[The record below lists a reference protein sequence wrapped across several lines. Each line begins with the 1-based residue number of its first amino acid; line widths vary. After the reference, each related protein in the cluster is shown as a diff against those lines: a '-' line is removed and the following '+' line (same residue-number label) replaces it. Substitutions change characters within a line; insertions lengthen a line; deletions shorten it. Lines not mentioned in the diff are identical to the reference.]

1 DVQGMKAGIC
11 SARGSVITALH
22 TVVECRCLLSLNLLR
37 SSPALS
43 IIYVTAGFGR
53 GICGSHSLPC
63 RLCGCAW
70 LHKVGC
76 CNYSPSPPLAI
87 IPVPSCCFGS
97 L

>member
-1 DVQGMKAGIC
+1 MSYSLPDSSADVQGIKGGIC

-22 TVVECRCLLSLNLLR
+22 TV
-37 SSPALS
+37 
-43 IIYVTAGFGR
+43 AGFGR